1 MKYHRICQ
9 YVSETPWAITM
20 SKLSELVA
28 VLSFRAGGGEFTP
41 EEIQARIGGGSQSSS
56 SARQGAVAIIPVH
69 GVIAHRMG
77 SMDDTSGGT
86 STERIGAMVDQV
98 ASDPNIGT
106 IVYDFD
112 TPGGTVT
119 GVQELAAKM
128 FSLRGVK
135 KQVAHIN
142 SMAASAGYWLAAQAD
157 EIVSTPSGMAGSIGV
172 YSAHQDMSKAL
183 EAEGIDVTLISAGKY
198 KVEGSPFAPLSDEAK
213 AFMQARVDEAY
224 SQFIKDVAR
233 GRGVS
238 VADVRNGYGE
248 GRALSAKD
256 AKAAGLID
264 KIATFDE
271 TLSGLTGRKQASGMR
286 AESLEETMSAL
297 LDESDRLW
305 RLERF

>member
-1 MKYHRICQ
+1 
-9 YVSETPWAITM
+9 
-20 SKLSELVA
+20 
-28 VLSFRAGGGEFTP
+28 
-41 EEIQARIGGGSQSSS
+41 
-56 SARQGAVAIIPVH
+56 
-69 GVIAHRMG
+69 
-77 SMDDTSGGT
+77 
-86 STERIGAMVDQV
+86 
-98 ASDPNIGT
+98 
-106 IVYDFD
+106 
-112 TPGGTVT
+112 
-119 GVQELAAKM
+119 M
-128 FSLRGVK
+128 FALRGVK
-135 KQVAHIN
+135 KQVAYVGAL
-142 SMAASAGYWLAAQAD
+142 AASAGYWLAAQAD
-157 EIVSTPSGMAGSIGV
+157 EIISTPSGTAGSIGV

-224 SQFIKDVAR
+224 SQFLKDVAR

-264 KIATFDE
+264 TIATFDE